1 MRTKRS
7 TTTDT
12 LFLYTPSSVLRG
24 GGRRAA
30 SGRARRGARRQPAG
44 GRRAAGGTRQ
54 RRGRGLYRGQETAD
68 LHPQWTGRLEG
79 VDREGGCD
87 FGRGVAA
94 GPRRSEEHTSELQSL
109 MRISYAVFCLKK
121 KKRDTIN
128 KSIQQTHYHPQT
140 TASNH

>member
-24 GGRRAA
+24 GGRRSA

-94 GPRRSEEHTSELQSL
+94 GPRPRVARGGYQIGS
-109 MRISYAVFCLKK
+109 
-121 KKRDTIN
+121 
-128 KSIQQTHYHPQT
+128 
-140 TASNH
+140 ASCRARGCRYV